1 MAVVAGRPFQIPLG
15 MHEYDDTR
23 TASDEVTAKRDTI
36 AEHRRGKRANFA
48 VSFSF
53 PTRAGAGFGVW
64 VYSFFCRV
72 FFLCMRYFF
81 WSIGSKA
88 TNSAATLKSE
98 LTRSDCCVI
107 LVVVSLSLPP

>member
-53 PTRAGAGFGVW
+53 SQQEQEQDLGFGV
-64 VYSFFCRV
+64 YFIFLSCAFFYV
-72 FFLCMRYFF
+72 
-81 WSIGSKA
+81 
-88 TNSAATLKSE
+88 
-98 LTRSDCCVI
+98 
-107 LVVVSLSLPP
+107 

>member
-48 VSFSF
+48 VSSSF
-53 PTRAGAGFGVW
+53 RTRAGAGYGVR

-72 FFLCMRYFF
+72 LFLSMRDFF

-88 TNSAATLKSE
+88 TNSAATLKK
-98 LTRSDCCVI
+98 RIDKV
-107 LVVVSLSLPP
+107 